1 MKKIQVT
8 LVTLLLTGAS
18 LCAQTIGEKE
28 LNDIKGSF
36 QKDASTK
43 AIQNVLTNDKNIRD
57 NALNREIQGKIDHY
71 FKYRVKVQG
80 ITDQQSSGRCWMF
93 TSMNVLRP
101 SIIEKYNLTGFDFSH
116 NYLYFWDM
124 FEKSNLF
131 LENMIATANKPM
143 DDRDVTFMFQ
153 APVGDGGVWNLYY
166 NLGEKYGVVPKEVM
180 PETAHSNNTSAMGSL
195 INERLRKGGYTIRE
209 MAAQGKKIKELRAE
223 KVSVLKD
230 IYRILALCLGEPP
243 TTFTWRYKDRNG
255 EIKELANYT
264 PQQFYKEITPAD
276 YNPKNYIMIMN
287 DPTREYYK
295 VYDIQNYRNTIEGI
309 NWVYLNLPNE
319 DIKEAAIASIK
330 GNEAMYTSS
339 DVGCISTGKPES
351 SIRKCTTTIH

>member
-1 MKKIQVT
+1 MHHFIF
-8 LVTLLLTGAS
+8 S
-18 LCAQTIGEKE
+18 
-28 LNDIKGSF
+28 DSF

-131 LENMIATANKPM
+131 LENMISTANKPM

-166 NLGEKYGVVPKEVM
+166 NLGEKYGVVPKSVM
-180 PETAHSNNTSAMGSL
+180 PETAHSNNTSAMGAL
-195 INERLRKGGYTIRE
+195 LNERLRKGGWNF
-209 MAAQGKKIKELRAE
+209 GKKRRLQQSESL
-223 KVSVLKD
+223 SS
-230 IYRILALCLGEPP
+230 CLVNAP
-243 TTFTWRYKDRNG
+243 
-255 EIKELANYT
+255 
-264 PQQFYKEITPAD
+264 
-276 YNPKNYIMIMN
+276 
-287 DPTREYYK
+287 
-295 VYDIQNYRNTIEGI
+295 
-309 NWVYLNLPNE
+309 LPNQTSPLSGQFPN
-319 DIKEAAIASIK
+319 DS
-330 GNEAMYTSS
+330 GRTSS
-339 DVGCISTGKPES
+339 Y
-351 SIRKCTTTIH
+351 H

>member
-166 NLGEKYGVVPKEVM
+166 NLGEKYLYSPVDG
-180 PETAHSNNTSAMGSL
+180 
-195 INERLRKGGYTIRE
+195 
-209 MAAQGKKIKELRAE
+209 
-223 KVSVLKD
+223 
-230 IYRILALCLGEPP
+230 
-243 TTFTWRYKDRNG
+243 
-255 EIKELANYT
+255 
-264 PQQFYKEITPAD
+264 
-276 YNPKNYIMIMN
+276 
-287 DPTREYYK
+287 
-295 VYDIQNYRNTIEGI
+295 
-309 NWVYLNLPNE
+309 
-319 DIKEAAIASIK
+319 
-330 GNEAMYTSS
+330 
-339 DVGCISTGKPES
+339 
-351 SIRKCTTTIH
+351 

>member
-180 PETAHSNNTSAMGSL
+180 PETAHSNNTSAHGIIDQRASPQRGIHHPGNGRSRQKNQRTACRESICFERYLSHLGSL
-195 INERLRKGGYTIRE
+195 PRRTANHVHLEI
-209 MAAQGKKIKELRAE
+209 QGQKRG
-223 KVSVLKD
+223 D
-230 IYRILALCLGEPP
+230 QG
-243 TTFTWRYKDRNG
+243 
-255 EIKELANYT
+255 
-264 PQQFYKEITPAD
+264 
-276 YNPKNYIMIMN
+276 
-287 DPTREYYK
+287 
-295 VYDIQNYRNTIEGI
+295 
-309 NWVYLNLPNE
+309 
-319 DIKEAAIASIK
+319 
-330 GNEAMYTSS
+330 TS
-339 DVGCISTGKPES
+339 KLHA
-351 SIRKCTTTIH
+351 TTILQGDHTC

>member
-1 MKKIQVT
+1 MKI
-8 LVTLLLTGAS
+8 TLLTSSLLFIGAS

-166 NLGEKYGVVPKEVM
+166 NLGEKYGVVPKDECHGIIDQRAS
-180 PETAHSNNTSAMGSL
+180 PQRWLHHPGNGRSRQKDQRAACRKSFYSERHLPNPGSL
-195 INERLRKGGYTIRE
+195 PRRTANHIHLEI
-209 MAAQGKKIKELRAE
+209 QG
-223 KVSVLKD
+223 
-230 IYRILALCLGEPP
+230 
-243 TTFTWRYKDRNG
+243 
-255 EIKELANYT
+255 
-264 PQQFYKEITPAD
+264 
-276 YNPKNYIMIMN
+276 
-287 DPTREYYK
+287 
-295 VYDIQNYRNTIEGI
+295 
-309 NWVYLNLPNE
+309 
-319 DIKEAAIASIK
+319 
-330 GNEAMYTSS
+330 
-339 DVGCISTGKPES
+339 
-351 SIRKCTTTIH
+351 

>member
-143 DDRDVTFMFQ
+143 DDRDVTKLPWVT
-153 APVGDGGVWNLYY
+153 AVYGTSITTWEKNTVLYPRKSCRKP
-166 NLGEKYGVVPKEVM
+166 LTRTTRVPWD
-180 PETAHSNNTSAMGSL
+180 H
-195 INERLRKGGYTIRE
+195 
-209 MAAQGKKIKELRAE
+209 
-223 KVSVLKD
+223 
-230 IYRILALCLGEPP
+230 
-243 TTFTWRYKDRNG
+243 
-255 EIKELANYT
+255 
-264 PQQFYKEITPAD
+264 
-276 YNPKNYIMIMN
+276 
-287 DPTREYYK
+287 
-295 VYDIQNYRNTIEGI
+295 
-309 NWVYLNLPNE
+309 
-319 DIKEAAIASIK
+319 
-330 GNEAMYTSS
+330 
-339 DVGCISTGKPES
+339 
-351 SIRKCTTTIH
+351 

>member
-101 SIIEKYNLTGFDFSH
+101 SIRSEEH
-116 NYLYFWDM
+116 
-124 FEKSNLF
+124 
-131 LENMIATANKPM
+131 
-143 DDRDVTFMFQ
+143 
-153 APVGDGGVWNLYY
+153 
-166 NLGEKYGVVPKEVM
+166 
-180 PETAHSNNTSAMGSL
+180 TS
-195 INERLRKGGYTIRE
+195 
-209 MAAQGKKIKELRAE
+209 ELQ
-223 KVSVLKD
+223 S
-230 IYRILALCLGEPP
+230 P
-243 TTFTWRYKDRNG
+243 
-255 EIKELANYT
+255 
-264 PQQFYKEITPAD
+264 
-276 YNPKNYIMIMN
+276 
-287 DPTREYYK
+287 
-295 VYDIQNYRNTIEGI
+295 
-309 NWVYLNLPNE
+309 
-319 DIKEAAIASIK
+319 
-330 GNEAMYTSS
+330 
-339 DVGCISTGKPES
+339 
-351 SIRKCTTTIH
+351 

>member
-101 SIIEKYNLTGFDFSH
+101 ASS
-116 NYLYFWDM
+116 
-124 FEKSNLF
+124 
-131 LENMIATANKPM
+131 
-143 DDRDVTFMFQ
+143 
-153 APVGDGGVWNLYY
+153 
-166 NLGEKYGVVPKEVM
+166 
-180 PETAHSNNTSAMGSL
+180 
-195 INERLRKGGYTIRE
+195 
-209 MAAQGKKIKELRAE
+209 
-223 KVSVLKD
+223 
-230 IYRILALCLGEPP
+230 
-243 TTFTWRYKDRNG
+243 
-255 EIKELANYT
+255 
-264 PQQFYKEITPAD
+264 
-276 YNPKNYIMIMN
+276 
-287 DPTREYYK
+287 
-295 VYDIQNYRNTIEGI
+295 RNTTSR
-309 NWVYLNLPNE
+309 
-319 DIKEAAIASIK
+319 DSI
-330 GNEAMYTSS
+330 SL
-339 DVGCISTGKPES
+339 
-351 SIRKCTTTIH
+351 TTISIFGICSRNLIFSWKT